1 VTRPLRTIAILV
13 AMGLLALAALSV
25 MAGRLRTRVAAD
37 ARPTAT
43 REVVPPTPDGPARP

>member
-25 MAGRLRTRVAAD
+25 MAGRLRTRAASS
-37 ARPTAT
+37 RPTAT